1 MAGTCAS
8 HRHPLL
14 VTAEEADMTTTTH
27 RAITHLT
34 ARLVLGALVLVTLIL
49 MGVAV
54 TQAHR
59 PAGHFVDSRP

>member
-1 MAGTCAS
+1 
-8 HRHPLL
+8 
-14 VTAEEADMTTTTH
+14 MTTTTH